1 MEYETKVICAL
12 FLKDQIIDI
21 INAMNKLI
29 FIFFYFFFSITI
41 HAQER
46 ASAFI
51 ITAHGDYYK
60 VLGPSEL
67 VGLSNITKERTVAV
81 IIENKTLSKLVGKI
95 ESGKKDQVEF
105 VTIEAGDSK
114 SIDLMLKKDHKYY
127 FYPLSPAFQRVELM
141 IGKKAYEIPAK
152 R

>member
-1 MEYETKVICAL
+1 MCP
-12 FLKDQIIDI
+12 FLKKQIIDI
-21 INAMNKLI
+21 INAMNKLPI
-29 FIFFYFFFSITI
+29 FLFLFLFSFISLS
-41 HAQER
+41 QER
-46 ASAFI
+46 SSAFI

-60 VLGPSEL
+60 VLGPSAL
-67 VGLSNITKERTVAV
+67 VGLNTITKSQTVAV

-95 ESGKKDQVEF
+95 ESGQKDQVEF
-105 VTIEAGDSK
+105 VTIEAGQSK
-114 SIDLMLKKDHKYY
+114 SIDLTLKKGHKYY